1 MQRILVVID
10 MQVDFISGS
19 LGSKEALGIITPV
32 KEKIKSY
39 PKEQVYA
46 TRDTHGPDYLSTMEG
61 QKLPII
67 HCQKDTKGWEFDPS
81 LIDLVLEEHIFDK
94 QTFGSIRLAQYM
106 QELAMKEPIEL
117 ELVGLCS
124 DICVVSNALLLKAY
138 LPNTKI
144 RVNASCCAGS
154 TPEKHQAA
162 LDTMRSCQIDIIR

>member
-10 MQVDFISGS
+10 MQVDFVSGS
-19 LGSKEALGIITPV
+19 LGSKEALGIIEQVT
-32 KEKIKSY
+32 EKIQSY

-67 HCQKDTKGWEFDPS
+67 HCQKDTKGWEIYQS
-81 LIDLVLEEHIFDK
+81 LADLVLQQHIFDK
-94 QTFGSIRLAQYM
+94 QTFGSVRLAQYM
-106 QELAMKEPIEL
+106 QELAGKEPIEL
-117 ELVGLCS
+117 ELVGLCT

-144 RVNASCCAGS
+144 IVDASCCAGS

-162 LDTMRSCQIDIIR
+162 LDTMRSCQIDIIG